1 MSRWWVKK
9 YRLPSNH
16 ELFQSRTL
24 FEHLADFWLDKYE
37 QKPIEAHRNADGE
50 IQFKDT
56 GDELIDR
63 WEEQIAKGESP
74 DLFEAF
80 DEESIK
86 HMEKLRAAARARDPY
101 EGLSMKATVDRI
113 SAQASREGLT
123 VGKPDPREELKRSLE
138 NLGSTPTFGF
148 VEDTD

>member
-1 MSRWWVKK
+1 M
-9 YRLPSNH
+9 
-16 ELFQSRTL
+16 

-63 WEEQIAKGESP
+63 WEEQIARGESP

-138 NLGSTPTFGF
+138 KLGSTPTFGF